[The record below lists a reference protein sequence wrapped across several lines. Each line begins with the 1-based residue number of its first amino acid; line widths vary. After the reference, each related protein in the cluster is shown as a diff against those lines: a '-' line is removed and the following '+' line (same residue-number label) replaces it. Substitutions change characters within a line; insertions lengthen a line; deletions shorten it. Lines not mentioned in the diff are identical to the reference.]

1 MVSYIR
7 ILCFGQ
13 KKITHT
19 FLEEEDNE
27 TNKKNACSFINIGI
41 NDYNDAI
48 STDKRTGKRKNE
60 A

>member
-1 MVSYIR
+1 MVSSIR

-48 STDKRTGKRKNE
+48 STDKRTG
-60 A
+60 